1 MRLRIVA
8 LKSAHSWSDRCLR
21 TDSGNGS
28 RTRFGSHDQ
37 ARWCRFLP
45 EPDVKEI
52 GRLWRFLMI
61 ERETW
66 VAGGIVITVWNAWVY
81 EFPTK
86 SGLKVILG
94 TSTFGVFGATLRALD
109 IGRNTILTLPVV
121 SQD

>member
-1 MRLRIVA
+1 M
-8 LKSAHSWSDRCLR
+8 
-21 TDSGNGS
+21 
-28 RTRFGSHDQ
+28 
-37 ARWCRFLP
+37 
-45 EPDVKEI
+45 KEI

-121 SQD
+121 SQDEFSRITEHTNKMIVGLCTCERIRLVFGKYMDVSIDLSF